1 MTSGSAVHYKSMFD
15 AGSQIIAKEGTKS
28 LFKGAAANILRG
40 VAGAGVLSLYD
51 QLQVLM
57 FGKVYSGG
65 MCTFSIMSKPH
76 SHNHSQDLAKH
87 LHSENAQD
95 GCLVPP
101 NSRTNRGG
109 VWSHATMVNLS
120 ICCHGRLLRYAFETY
135 WLGFPSPHECILFS
149 FLSILFRR
157 LTHSESFE
165 RFVYNGD
172 SISIRFHSNT
182 RGKL

>member
-1 MTSGSAVHYKSMFD
+1 MMMTSGSAVHYKSMFD
-15 AGSQIIAKEGTKS
+15 AGSQIIAKEGPKS

-65 MCTFSIMSKPH
+65 MCTFCIITSKSC
-76 SHNHSQDLAKH
+76 SHHLQDPVKH

-101 NSRTNRGG
+101 NSRTNRGR

-120 ICCHGRLLRYAFETY
+120 ICCHGRLLRYAFETFIG
-135 WLGFPSPHECILFS
+135 LVFLLPHECILSS
-149 FLSILFRR
+149 FLSILFRC
-157 LTHSESFE
+157 LTHLGSP
-165 RFVYNGD
+165 
-172 SISIRFHSNT
+172 
-182 RGKL
+182 